1 MRQNRILA
9 ISDIHGCYA
18 EFIELLDLVEYNSS
32 EDQLILLGDYMD
44 RGKNSREV
52 IYYVKELV
60 EVHHA
65 IALKGNHDK
74 MFCDW
79 LDDPIGQKERYFRNG
94 AQETITSFLGQVRLD
109 DISDST
115 YKAWAKEII
124 ESNEE
129 LISFMKELPLFYEI
143 NDIIFVHAGINP
155 EHNDWKMT
163 NEHEMVWIRDPFL
176 QADLPFDQTF
186 IHGHTPAINLHDK
199 ADIFYGNKKI
209 GIDGACVYGHQL
221 NCLEIKNDQYREY
234 FVKSKESNWK
244 DE

>member
-1 MRQNRILA
+1 MIK
-9 ISDIHGCYA
+9 C
-18 EFIELLDLVEYNSS
+18 FV
-32 EDQLILLGDYMD
+32 
-44 RGKNSREV
+44 
-52 IYYVKELV
+52 
-60 EVHHA
+60 
-65 IALKGNHDK
+65 
-74 MFCDW
+74 DW

-94 AQETITSFLGQVRLD
+94 AQETITSFLGQVQLD

-176 QADLPFDQTF
+176 QADLHSIKPLFMD
-186 IHGHTPAINLHDK
+186 IHQQSIYMIK
-199 ADIFYGNKKI
+199 RIFFM
-209 GIDGACVYGHQL
+209 
-221 NCLEIKNDQYREY
+221 EIR
-234 FVKSKESNWK
+234 KSASMVLVFMVIS
-244 DE
+244 